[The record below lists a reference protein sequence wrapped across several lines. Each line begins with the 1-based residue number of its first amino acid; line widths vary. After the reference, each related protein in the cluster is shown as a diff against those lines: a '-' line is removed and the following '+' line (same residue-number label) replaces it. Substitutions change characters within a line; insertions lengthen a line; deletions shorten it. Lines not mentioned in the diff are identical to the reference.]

1 MKPVFPRWLLA
12 AFALLAL
19 AGCGGGT
26 KLQPP
31 AASIQQLQAL
41 PSGQWQLTLRVENY
55 SYDTAMHVYTL
66 DAELSVGGATAGHLV
81 ASPGLDIPE
90 MSADTATATITP
102 DAAALSA
109 LAIAKNNAVAYE
121 LKGHLGVGKGEGGGP
136 QPFAIDGKGYLSPV
150 PGVANTWR

>member
-1 MKPVFPRWLLA
+1 MKPMFLRWLPP

-26 KLQPP
+26 RLQPP

-41 PSGQWQLTLRVENY
+41 PGGQWQLTLRVENY

-66 DAELSVGGATAGHLV
+66 DADLSVGGAAAGHV
-81 ASPGLDIPE
+81 VVSPALDIPE

-102 DAAALSA
+102 GAAAIAA
-109 LAIAKNNAVAYE
+109 LTNAKNNAIAYE
-121 LKGHLGVGKGEGGGP
+121 LKGHLGVGKGEGGSP
-136 QPFAIDGKGYLSPV
+136 QPFDIDGKGYLSPV